1 LPDVLFPAL
10 NCVGAAFGKPI
21 AAQTA
26 SVGVSTTQVPREGNI
41 IRDNLAWTFAS
52 LGYVLLVAVLFALF
66 VPYVMGQVTT
76 PFTDRDVAPTMGR
89 SGGSGRDRE
98 GDGRGTSTQ
107 ASARPVRPD
116 HAADR
121 GGCRLAL
128 PRPGGDRPAATH
140 RPLMQ
145 VTDSRCST

>member
-1 LPDVLFPAL
+1 MLFPAL

-98 GDGRGTSTQ
+98 GTAVARRRKRRLGLFDLIMLLIVAAVVWLFLGQ
-107 ASARPVRPD
+107 AGIVPP
-116 HAADR
+116 
-121 GGCRLAL
+121 L
-128 PRPGGDRPAATH
+128 PIGP
-140 RPLMQ
+140 
-145 VTDSRCST
+145 